1 MRAEHRAPAGGGF
14 TLIEVMVALVIF
26 SLAALALLRLQ
37 GAAIATAARLE
48 EKTIAAIVAR
58 NIGIETLLDPRP
70 PAYGTRAGQT
80 PNAGRIWR
88 WTRSVAR
95 SPDPRLQRID
105 IAVAGSDGGAAAT
118 LTLVR
123 RVA

>member
-1 MRAEHRAPAGGGF
+1 MRADSRGSAPSGF

-37 GAAIATAARLE
+37 GAALATAARLD

-58 NIGIETLLDPRP
+58 NIGIETQLDPRP
-70 PAYGTRAGQT
+70 PAYGSSAGETR
-80 PNAGRIWR
+80 NAGRVWR
-88 WTRSVAR
+88 WSRSVAR

-105 IAVAGSDGGAAAT
+105 IAVAGSDGSAAAT

>member
-1 MRAEHRAPAGGGF
+1 MRAEQRARAGSGF

-37 GAAIATAARLE
+37 GAALATAARLD
-48 EKTIAAIVAR
+48 EKTIAAIVAH
-58 NIGIETLLDPRP
+58 NIGTETLLDPRA
-70 PAYGTRAGQT
+70 PAYGSSAGEAR
-80 PNAGRIWR
+80 NAGRIWR
-88 WTRSVAR
+88 WTRSIAR